1 MKEIEIGSNIY
12 RINYSQ
18 DVAQKIL
25 DKIIEWMEH
34 PDHYASHSGEGIMQS
49 DNTVIDAPELIS
61 DIVDD
66 ILKPSFIKDLS

>member
-1 MKEIEIGSNIY
+1 MKEIKIGSGMW

-18 DVAQKIL
+18 DVAQEVL
-25 DKIIEWMEH
+25 DKIIEWTDH

-49 DNTVIDAPELIS
+49 DNTIIDAPELIS

-66 ILKPSFIKDLS
+66 ILNPTFIDQ